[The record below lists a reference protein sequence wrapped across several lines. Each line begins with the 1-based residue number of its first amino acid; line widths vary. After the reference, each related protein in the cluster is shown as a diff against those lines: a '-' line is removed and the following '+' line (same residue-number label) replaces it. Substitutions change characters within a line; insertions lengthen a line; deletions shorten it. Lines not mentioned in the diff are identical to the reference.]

1 MKTTI
6 CLRPLCLLFVLT
18 LFSIVHPVAFGQKR
32 CSVAVSDSEFE
43 QYKGAIKAES
53 FSDNQMEVAKQV
65 PLCLSTTQIK
75 AVMAIFSF
83 EESKLSFAKFAYS
96 NCVDAKNYYLIN
108 SALTYSASKTELNQF
123 VKGQPAP
130 KEEEPTIPKDN
141 IPTQTTDAEP
151 VVVPPKNTTPPR
163 KTGWEPKTTPKTVP
177 ANSSDPN
184 YDAYIKAQQQ
194 MQSFFVMTLGMGD
207 NQIDQS
213 SDVHKPEEDPSTLPA
228 KAPRVVITAPELNQE
243 NNFTART
250 TQKKLTV
257 SGVISSSVGIYE
269 VFINDTEAILNQK
282 GEFFGDVFLSP
293 GENQISIKAKDTKGQ
308 NAKIGFKVVRESG
321 QTNPDTPPK
330 ETVKEEPVAPV
341 VPPPVTPPAV
351 FVSEI
356 DKDIPKLGKTN
367 KDAIAVVIG
376 NQRYSK
382 AKSVEYAENDAR
394 SMKAYLINMLGFKEG
409 NILYYENASLS
420 DFNTVFGTSENPK
433 GRLYNTI
440 KQGVSDV
447 IIYYSGH
454 GAPGLKNSKAYFV
467 PVEADPNY
475 MENGGYSIDVL
486 YQNLKKLPAKT
497 ITLFSDACFSGADVF
512 DKISPMVIR
521 AKEPVK
527 EGMKNTTLISSC
539 TGTEVSCWHTEE
551 RHGLFTFY
559 LLQALKNYKETDLNK
574 DKQVSLDEVFKSL
587 ADNNEGVPYFAR
599 RQFGLNQT
607 PVIQGPKTRILFKY

>member
-1 MKTTI
+1 MKTTT
-6 CLRPLCLLFVLT
+6 CLRPLCLSLILT
-18 LFSIVHPVAFGQKR
+18 LFSIFQPVAFGQKR
-32 CSVAVSDSEFE
+32 CSSAISDSEFE

-53 FSDNQMEVAKQV
+53 FSSNQMEVAKQV
-65 PLCLSTTQIK
+65 PLCLNTTQIK
-75 AVMAIFSF
+75 SVMAIFSF
-83 EESKLSFAKFAYS
+83 EESKLEFAKFAYA
-96 NCVDAKNYYLIN
+96 NCVDSKNYYLIN
-108 SALTYSASKTELNQF
+108 SSLTYSTSKSELNQF
-123 VKGQPAP
+123 VKSQPSA
-130 KEEEPTIPKDN
+130 KEEEVVIPKDN
-141 IPTQTTDAEP
+141 VPAQTKDTDP
-151 VVVPPKNTTPPR
+151 VVVPPKKTTPSR
-163 KTGWEPKTTPKTVP
+163 KTGWEPKTNPTTVP

-194 MQSFFVMTLGMGD
+194 MQSFFVMTLGGGE

-213 SDVHKPEEDPSTLPA
+213 SDAHKPEDDPSNLPA
-228 KAPRVVITAPELNQE
+228 KAPRVVITTPELNEE

-269 VFINDTEAILNQK
+269 VFINETEAILNQK
-282 GEFFGDVFLSP
+282 GEFYGDVFLSP
-293 GENQISIKAKDTKGQ
+293 GENQVSIRAKDTKGQ
-308 NAKIGFKVVRESG
+308 NSKIGFKIVREG

-341 VPPPVTPPAV
+341 VPPPVTPSAV

-356 DKDIPKLGKTN
+356 DKDIPKIGKTN

-382 AKSVEYAENDAR
+382 AKAVEYAENDAR
-394 SMKAYLINMLGFKEG
+394 SMKAYLINMLGYKEG

-497 ITLFSDACFSGADVF
+497 ITLFSDACFSGANVF

-551 RHGLFTFY
+551 KHGLFTFY